1 MSAFPKFDTRHAQWD
16 KFRGAV
22 VIPCGKNQVAI
33 TVEALQSWMNCTLSP
48 EQAVEA
54 AVDEQAMF
62 AAIANATP
70 AHDNVIMITTGILNS
85 RSWSVEVYDDG
96 PEDSG
101 PIYLQPAGVL
111 RGEDL

>member
-1 MSAFPKFDTRHAQWD
+1 MSAMSKLDTRHAEWD

-22 VIPCGKNQVAI
+22 LIPCGKNQVAI
-33 TVEALQSWMNCTLSP
+33 TIEALQSWMNCTLSP
-48 EQAVEA
+48 EEAVEA

-70 AHDNVIMITTGILNS
+70 AHDNIIMITTGILNS
-85 RSWSVEVYDDG
+85 RSWAVEAYDDG

-101 PIYLQPAGVL
+101 PIYLQPMESL
-111 RGEDL
+111 RGNN